1 MIGCYYLSY
10 MGMAFG
16 WTQMVP
22 LVITLFLS
30 LLTTATGE
38 PVYFLFGLYLYVPQ
52 YIVWCFQYY
61 FQSIRPDPVCQLYHT
76 WAFPSMEAMYIGAI
90 IGFFIAYTY
99 GWSVD
104 QSWIVWLMIYLF
116 GIVPPFILVYVQYN
130 RWWEVAFSMGFGLLS
145 SVMFAVVLRLFIKP
159 RMAYLQSHFPFST
172 FGYNDHMVCND
183 TEHECFEI
191 YQSLERLDRIKL

>member
-1 MIGCYYLSY
+1 
-10 MGMAFG
+10 
-16 WTQMVP
+16 
-22 LVITLFLS
+22 
-30 LLTTATGE
+30 
-38 PVYFLFGLYLYVPQ
+38 
-52 YIVWCFQYY
+52 
-61 FQSIRPDPVCQLYHT
+61 
-76 WAFPSMEAMYIGAI
+76 
-90 IGFFIAYTY
+90 
-99 GWSVD
+99 
-104 QSWIVWLMIYLF
+104 MIYLF